1 MLFYLWLWGL
11 GASTINVIKS
21 VRAKNYLQKYDPDF
35 VKYMDEKSDKEK
47 ALHNAKAIIKMLIPI
62 YNIYHPIKL
71 LFDRSYE
78 LAAIWRSKV
87 IEKDQKKEKKAEKLS
102 KLFPQAEKEKVQ
114 KEVKKEE
121 PKQEVKKEIKK
132 EPVVTKQPVKQ
143 FKDKYEILSDYCD
156 NLNNSNTDYRVIMDF
171 YSTEYK
177 KAKIDYL
184 EAKKVNDQAK
194 MVDAYKRM
202 KIVSDKS
209 VELNQNKKN
218 CVSHKLK

>member
-1 MLFYLWLWGL
+1 MMLFYLWLWGL

-87 IEKDQKKEKKAEKLS
+87 IEKDQKKEKRAEKL
-102 KLFPQAEKEKVQ
+102 
-114 KEVKKEE
+114 
-121 PKQEVKKEIKK
+121 
-132 EPVVTKQPVKQ
+132 
-143 FKDKYEILSDYCD
+143 
-156 NLNNSNTDYRVIMDF
+156 
-171 YSTEYK
+171 
-177 KAKIDYL
+177 
-184 EAKKVNDQAK
+184 
-194 MVDAYKRM
+194 
-202 KIVSDKS
+202 
-209 VELNQNKKN
+209 
-218 CVSHKLK
+218 